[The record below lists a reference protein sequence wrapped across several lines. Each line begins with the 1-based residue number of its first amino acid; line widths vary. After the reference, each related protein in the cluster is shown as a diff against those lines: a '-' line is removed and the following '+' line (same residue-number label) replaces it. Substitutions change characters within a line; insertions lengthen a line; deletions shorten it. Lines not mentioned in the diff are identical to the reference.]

1 MALSYHVVLSLFL
14 LSSFADVV
22 LISARTLVSR
32 RYHSLTLCYALM
44 AVQESLL
51 VFELLAVLGQV
62 LSTYLVTAS
71 MWAHIAS
78 LLGVFTPLWLLRTF
92 LTAFTV
98 VYKDILLPRWSSAA
112 ASTGVWGF
120 LSRASRA
127 WRATG
132 YGAVVSLDVACFCCY
147 YLSAVYVLAYLSEKR
162 LYVPY
167 HRRRWRHLQRR
178 RALTATAAT
187 VVAGEENREAARQKR
202 WREERQG
209 GARRAGGDGGGK
221 VVVSYPTVQP
231 LTRTPSFRQW
241 EAVLRQ
247 RQPETGHGKN
257 STAGDGLAPLRAC
270 EGGSP
275 GDKSLSNTTGAAWT
289 NANALQLPS
298 YPAARARRG
307 EEASDSGADASGLI
321 SNTVTAVPDGSTQ
334 PPSAAHLSSPEAA
347 TAAATV
353 TETPAAKPQRAVQQH
368 HRKPAA
374 QAPRGAVTATAT
386 AGAGSPGQPRPV
398 SLVANLPPLQLQRRF
413 TISNSPEE
421 ERRLHQFATALAE
434 HGYTSVPSQTRK
446 LTPDLPSSKS
456 HVKMKD
462 GVAAKSGTSS
472 TTEMPTAH
480 EGGEADKEP
489 DPGNLLS

>member
-1 MALSYHVVLSLFL
+1 MALSYHVVLFLFL
-14 LSSFADVV
+14 FFSFADVV
-22 LISARTLVSR
+22 LISVRTLVSR

-44 AVQESLL
+44 AVQESIL

-71 MWAHIAS
+71 MWAHTAS
-78 LLGVFTPLWLLRTF
+78 LLGAFTPLWLLRTF

-112 ASTGVWGF
+112 ASTGVWGL
-120 LSRASRA
+120 LSHASRA

-132 YGAVVSLDVACFCCY
+132 YGAVVSLDVACFCFY

-187 VVAGEENREAARQKR
+187 AVADEEDREVARQKR

-209 GARRAGGDGGGK
+209 GARRTDGDGGGEA
-221 VVVSYPTVQP
+221 VVSYPTVMP

-241 EAVLRQ
+241 EAVLQ
-247 RQPETGHGKN
+247 QQQQETGSGR
-257 STAGDGLAPLRAC
+257 SATAGDGLAPLRAC
-270 EGGSP
+270 EGRSP
-275 GDKSLSNTTGAAWT
+275 GDKSFSNTTGAAWT
-289 NANALQLPS
+289 SANALQSPS
-298 YPAARARRG
+298 YPTSGVRRR
-307 EEASDSGADASGLI
+307 EEASDNGTEASGLI

-347 TAAATV
+347 TAGATV
-353 TETPAAKPQRAVQQH
+353 TETAAAKPQRAVQQH
-368 HRKPAA
+368 HGKPATR
-374 QAPRGAVTATAT
+374 APRGAVTATAT
-386 AGAGSPGQPRPV
+386 TGVGSPRQPRPV

-421 ERRLHQFATALAE
+421 ERRLHQFAAALAE
-434 HGYTSVPSQTRK
+434 HGYTSVPSQTRNI
-446 LTPDLPSSKS
+446 TPELPSSKS
-456 HVKMKD
+456 HVKISD
-462 GVAAKSGTSS
+462 GVAVKSGTPSI
-472 TTEMPTAH
+472 TEVPTAH
-480 EGGEADKEP
+480 EGGEADKER
-489 DPGNLLS
+489 DAGNLLS